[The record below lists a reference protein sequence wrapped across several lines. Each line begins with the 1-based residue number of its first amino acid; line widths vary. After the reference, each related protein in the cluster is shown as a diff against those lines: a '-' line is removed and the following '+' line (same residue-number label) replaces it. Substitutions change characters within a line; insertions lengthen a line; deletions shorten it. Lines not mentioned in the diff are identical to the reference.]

1 MELTMNTTI
10 TLNNGIKMPMLG
22 YGTALISENLE
33 ETTKTICQAIE
44 AGYRHLDTAMIYYNE
59 EAVGEAIRRC
69 GIPREKLFVTTK
81 LWTEDQRRDRQYEAF
96 EESLSR
102 LGLDYVDLYLI
113 HWPVPGKV
121 LPSWKVMERI
131 YREGRARAIGLSNC
145 HEHYIESILKE
156 CVIRPA
162 VNQYEFHPRVTSV
175 PLRAY
180 CAANEIAFEAFYPL
194 GHGSYLENLVLKRIA
209 DRHGKTIPQ
218 VLLRWDLQHGVIPI
232 PKSAH
237 QERIIEN
244 RNIYDF
250 ELTPW
255 DMVQIDNLNQNQR
268 IVDADPDNV
277 DF

>member
-1 MELTMNTTI
+1 MELTMNTTV

-33 ETTKTICQAIE
+33 ETTRTICQAIE

-145 HEHYIESILKE
+145 HEHYIESMLLFIWAFNSFTIIFIMTYGGPAGATTTLPFL
-156 CVIRPA
+156 IR
-162 VNQYEFHPRVTSV
+162 QT
-175 PLRAY
+175 
-180 CAANEIAFEAFYPL
+180 AFKDFNFGKAMAL
-194 GHGSYLENLVLKRIA
+194 AILVLLI
-209 DRHGKTIPQ
+209 ICIS
-218 VLLRWDLQHGVIPI
+218 LGVFFLIGRGF
-232 PKSAH
+232 KALYRRRRYYS
-237 QERIIEN
+237 
-244 RNIYDF
+244 
-250 ELTPW
+250 
-255 DMVQIDNLNQNQR
+255 
-268 IVDADPDNV
+268 
-277 DF
+277 